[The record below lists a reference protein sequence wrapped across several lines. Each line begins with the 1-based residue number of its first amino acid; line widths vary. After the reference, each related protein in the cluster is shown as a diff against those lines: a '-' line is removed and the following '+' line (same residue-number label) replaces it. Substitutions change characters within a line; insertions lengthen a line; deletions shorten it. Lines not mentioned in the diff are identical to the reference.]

1 MPLTQHNSGVVICR
15 CVICLLRVCIC
26 CTILVWESLC
36 MYVHCPVLVQQHC
49 LYCTVCMCSSHG
61 KMLTYLFFTTLS
73 LKAESQILLALAPQ
87 ATHCCHLPGVVGER
101 PQVLNCQ
108 GLSLLSHSLTVCLS
122 PLPLFTCY
130 AVRLSCVPG
139 LVSQHHHVVSQ
150 YAIPTE
156 YRRWTPLQGD

>member
-1 MPLTQHNSGVVICR
+1 MYFCAYIHINIYWK
-15 CVICLLRVCIC
+15 LLV
-26 CTILVWESLC
+26 LLLWFS
-36 MYVHCPVLVQQHC
+36 VHCCSLTVLLCFKSPPVTGWTC
-49 LYCTVCMCSSHG
+49 P
-61 KMLTYLFFTTLS
+61 K
-73 LKAESQILLALAPQ
+73 
-87 ATHCCHLPGVVGER
+87 ATHCGHLPGVVGER
-101 PQVLNCQ
+101 PQVFNCQ

-156 YRRWTPLQGD
+156 YRRWTPQQGDWPACGSGTKVGGAAIWCWVGCVHM